1 MRNISAVCLKLA
13 ALYFKVILNS
23 IEFYK
28 IICLHVIPVR
38 MFAGSVIVQGEFS
51 WAVVPGRIS

>member
-1 MRNISAVCLKLA
+1 MRNISAVCLKVA

-28 IICLHVIPVR
+28 IIYLHVTPVR
-38 MFAGSVIVQGEFS
+38 MFAGSVIV
-51 WAVVPGRIS
+51 

>member
-28 IICLHVIPVR
+28 IIYLHVIPVR
-38 MFAGSVIVQGEFS
+38 MFAGSVIV
-51 WAVVPGRIS
+51 